1 VSIVISAPICNK
13 QSYKTCIDTQAG
25 LPSRGAD
32 AFFVFRGKGIAK
44 TIEVLYNEVTLKNK
58 ETSTL

>member
-1 VSIVISAPICNK
+1 VSLSAPICNK
-13 QSYKTCIDTQAG
+13 QSYKTCIDIQAG
-25 LPSRGAD
+25 FMCRGAD

-58 ETSTL
+58 ETPTL

>member
-1 VSIVISAPICNK
+1 MC
-13 QSYKTCIDTQAG
+13 
-25 LPSRGAD
+25 RGAD

-58 ETSTL
+58 ETPTL